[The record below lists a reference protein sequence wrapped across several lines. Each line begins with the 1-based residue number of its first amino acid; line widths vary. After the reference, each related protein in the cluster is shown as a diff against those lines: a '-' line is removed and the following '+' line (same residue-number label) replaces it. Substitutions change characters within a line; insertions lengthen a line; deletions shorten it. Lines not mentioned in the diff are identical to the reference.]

1 MSAELYLELIDG
13 LNSKKPKTFLALASS
28 GSEEVCDRLRKKF
41 KNAVFIDI
49 CDGPSAGDIAADLTT
64 IEDGGLAIIKDL
76 QFASFS
82 GEDSI
87 QEIFETLFSNREL
100 VLTLASG
107 KKKSLELANF
117 HIVCVCDGEIVL
129 PEELYKLFDHTYKED
144 DECKIS
150 FEFDEE
156 VPADSEDDEKDES
169 EEDDSD
175 EEAPVSLEGL
185 TLFSAK
191 PKFAAV
197 WAFYPNGDLKAQYPD
212 AENDDV
218 SMDLQEEEILAIKPI
233 STVKKGGDLV
243 IELAEGRLQL
253 FEFKQAWQ
261 EGIVPDDAIVWDIER
276 IIEAWSSD

>member
-41 KNAVFIDI
+41 KNASFIDI
-49 CDGPSAGDIAADLTT
+49 CDGPTAGEIAAELTT

-76 QFASFS
+76 QHASFS
-82 GEDSI
+82 GEESI
-87 QEIFETLFSNREL
+87 LEIFETLFSNREL

-107 KKKSLELANF
+107 KRKSLELANF
-117 HIVCVCDGEIVL
+117 HIVCVCDAEIVI
-129 PEELYKLFDHTYKED
+129 PEDLYKLFDHTYKED
-144 DECKIS
+144 EGCTVS

-156 VPADSEDDEKDES
+156 VPTDSEEDES
-169 EEDDSD
+169 EDNDSD

-197 WAFYPNGDLKAQYPD
+197 WAFYPNADLKAHYPD
-212 AENDDV
+212 AENDDF
-218 SMDLQEEEILAIKPI
+218 SMDLQEEEVLAIKPI
-233 STVKKGGDLV
+233 STVKKGGDLI

-253 FEFKQAWQ
+253 VEFKQAWQ
-261 EGIVPDDAIVWDIER
+261 EGIVPDDAIVWDIQR
-276 IIEAWSSD
+276 IVEAWSSD